1 MALTRYVALLRGI
14 NVGGRNKVPMTD
26 LREVFENAGHAEVST
41 YIQSGNVLFRSPT
54 AGSSLEQE
62 LEAALEERFGVP
74 LVVVVRSLRQL
85 RTIAEKAPPGFGT
98 EPDTFHSD
106 VVFLRTPL
114 TPAQA
119 MTVVKLREGVD
130 QAWAANGVVYFQRL
144 SAQRTKSKMGQI
156 VGTPEYKLMTIR
168 SWKTTTKLYELLAGP
183 SASATTSGANA

>member
-1 MALTRYVALLRGI
+1 MAQTRCVALLRGI
-14 NVGGRNKVPMTD
+14 NVGGKNKVPMKD
-26 LREVFENAGHAEVST
+26 LREVFETAGHAEVST
-41 YIQSGNVLFRSPT
+41 YIQSGNVLFRSAS
-54 AGSSLEQE
+54 AGPVLEKEIEAQ
-62 LEAALEERFGVP
+62 LEKRFGVP

-85 RTIAEKAPPGFGT
+85 RTVIEKAPPGFGS

-106 VVFLRTPL
+106 VVFLRAPL

-119 MTVVKLREGVD
+119 MTVVKLRDGVD

-168 SWKTTTKLYELLAGP
+168 SWKTTTKLDELLRA
-183 SASATTSGANA
+183 

>member
-1 MALTRYVALLRGI
+1 MAQTRYVAFLRGI
-14 NVGGRNKVPMTD
+14 NVGGKNPVPMAD
-26 LREVFENAGHAEVST
+26 LREVFETAGHTEVST
-41 YIQSGNVLFRSPT
+41 YIQSGNVLFRSAASGPT
-54 AGSSLEQE
+54 LERDIE
-62 LEAALEERFGVP
+62 TRLEERFGVP

-85 RTIAEKAPPGFGT
+85 RAVVDKAPPGFGT

-114 TPAQA
+114 TAARA

-144 SAQRTKSKMGQI
+144 SAQRTKSRMGQI

-168 SWKTTTKLYELLAGP
+168 SWKTTTKLYELL
-183 SASATTSGANA
+183 SVTRASA

>member
-26 LREVFENAGHAEVST
+26 LREVFETAGHAEVST
-41 YIQSGNVLFRSPT
+41 YIQSGNVLFRSDT
-54 AGSSLEQE
+54 SGSVLEQE

-85 RTIAEKAPPGFGT
+85 RTVVEKAPPGFGA

-106 VVFLRTPL
+106 AVFLRTPL
-114 TPAQA
+114 TPERA

-144 SAQRTKSKMGQI
+144 SAQRTKSKMGQV

-168 SWKTTTKLYELLAGP
+168 SWKTTTKLYELLAAP
-183 SASATTSGANA
+183 ST